1 MGDRVSEF
9 GRDMKLAA
17 DLEDLEGEIA
27 LADSTRTRAGDF
39 MELTKARL
47 NMMVLIT
54 TMIGFVVG
62 TQMAA
67 GGAGIDWWLL
77 MQTLIGTGLC
87 AAGASV
93 LNQAWEYKFDAMMSR
108 TADRPVAAGRMKPSE
123 ATVFGLLMSVCGT
136 VALALSVNLMSAALA
151 VSTILLYVLVYTPM
165 KRLTTLNTLVGAI
178 PGAIPPVIGYTAVT
192 GNIDLEAI
200 GLFAIL
206 FCWQMPHF
214 LAIAILCRDDYA
226 AAGYKMMPVVDP
238 TLRRTSVWIVI
249 FGVLLIA
256 ASLMPVLSGPTSLA
270 YIVVALLLGKAFL
283 ATGLRCA
290 MLQTRPAARL
300 AFFGSIVYLPL
311 ALGALMIDRLL

>member
-178 PGAIPPVIGYTAVT
+178 PGAIPP
-192 GNIDLEAI
+192 D
-200 GLFAIL
+200 
-206 FCWQMPHF
+206 
-214 LAIAILCRDDYA
+214 R
-226 AAGYKMMPVVDP
+226 KSVV
-238 TLRRTSVWIVI
+238 
-249 FGVLLIA
+249 
-256 ASLMPVLSGPTSLA
+256 
-270 YIVVALLLGKAFL
+270 
-283 ATGLRCA
+283 
-290 MLQTRPAARL
+290 
-300 AFFGSIVYLPL
+300 
-311 ALGALMIDRLL
+311 